1 MTYTYTQNGRHHYSA
16 GRSAHFYT
24 HFYGF
29 IISLAHMLRKMNSKT
44 FFDSSKPLITSMC
57 PFVGILRLSMILL
70 LDFGVDIQG
79 KGDFIPA
86 LKVIFVI
93 FKVVNSFE

>member
-1 MTYTYTQNGRHHYSA
+1 
-16 GRSAHFYT
+16 
-24 HFYGF
+24 
-29 IISLAHMLRKMNSKT
+29 MN
-44 FFDSSKPLITSMC
+44 FKPLITSMC
-57 PFVGILRLSMILL
+57 PFVGTERLSMVFL

-93 FKVVNSFE
+93 FKVVNSFEQLLQHGVPGGCVPIPVIG